1 MDQRNICSYA
11 DIVDK
16 SVDLRVL
23 ELKAIFLK
31 LCSLFRFRD
40 DILISAW
47 ERNSRKAKYLF
58 YYPQFFRS
66 KLTTY
71 KGRRRKSLSF
81 CYQG

>member
-31 LCSLFRFRD
+31 LRSLFRFRD

-47 ERNSRKAKYLF
+47 ERNSRKAKINT
-58 YYPQFFRS
+58 FF
-66 KLTTY
+66 TTLNSCDQNLQHI
-71 KGRRRKSLSF
+71 KDVVESL
-81 CYQG
+81 